1 MNFNSFCMPN
11 VGDHLM
17 RTMTVP
23 SFGVTPAGEEH
34 CVVIHV
40 NPRKKCYTVQFIETG
55 IRETYK
61 VPDVDEIQA
70 FKQDYKHFFG
80 REPRGI
86 YVFESGMLYDTI
98 EDCAK
103 DLDVMQCVIIKHFR
117 GDVAHVNGY
126 HIYDFT

>member
-1 MNFNSFCMPN
+1 MNLNSLCMPN
-11 VGDHLM
+11 LGDHLT

-23 SFGVTPAGEEH
+23 SFGVASAGEED
-34 CVVIHV
+34 CVVIHT
-40 NPRKKCYTVQFIETG
+40 NPMKKCYTVQFVNSG

-61 VPDVDEIQA
+61 IPDVDEIQA
-70 FKQDYKHFFG
+70 FKQDYKRFFG

-98 EDCAK
+98 EDCAR
-103 DLDVMQCVIIKHFR
+103 DLGVLQCTIVKHFH
-117 GDVAHVNGY
+117 GDFSHVNGY